1 MMPDMIKDPFA
12 RLGLDR
18 EVLTVSQL
26 NGRARVLLEDVFSN
40 IWVEGEI
47 SNLARPASGHVYFTL
62 KDSGAQVRCALFRQN
77 AAKVRQALK
86 DGLAVKVRGK
96 VSLFEGRGDYQ
107 LILDTVE
114 PAGDG
119 ALRQAFEALKEKLDA
134 EGLFRAERK
143 VALPAHPRR
152 IGIVSS
158 PTGAV
163 IRDIISVFRRRA
175 PQVELTL
182 VPTAVQGREAINQ
195 IVRAL
200 KLADN
205 RGFDAIILARGGG
218 SLEDLWCFNEEA
230 VARAID
236 ACVTPIVSAVGHET
250 DVSIS
255 DFVAD
260 VRAPTPSAAAEL
272 LAPDMGDLQRRIE
285 NLQRRLLLRMRNQL
299 AHHSLRLEGLTRRL
313 RHPGERLRQQA
324 QRLDDLDMRLRRA
337 FEQRLEQRKQRLAH
351 LDARLATQHPGRAL
365 ALLKQRLTGLDTLM
379 RRAMEQ
385 RLKRDHERL
394 SAVDQRLPKAITATL
409 KDRRQQLQTH
419 MQTLHVVSPLATLG
433 RGYSILLD
441 EHGQAIRSAEQTRTG
456 QRLTARL
463 GEGELD
469 VRVEDN
475 HLTPVTLSLLD

>member
-1 MMPDMIKDPFA
+1 MPAMIKDPFE

-26 NGRARVLLEDVFSN
+26 NGRARVLLEDVFRSV
-40 IWVEGEI
+40 WVEGEI
-47 SNLARPASGHVYFTL
+47 SNLARPASGHLYFTL
-62 KDSGAQVRCALFRQN
+62 KDSGAQVRCALFRQS
-77 AAKVRQALK
+77 ATRVRQALR
-86 DGLAVKVRGK
+86 DGLAVRVRGK

-119 ALRQAFEALKEKLDA
+119 ALRLAFEALKEKLGA
-134 EGLFRAERK
+134 EGLFSAERK
-143 VALPAHPRR
+143 KPLPAHPQR
-152 IGIVSS
+152 IGIITS

-163 IRDIISVFRRRA
+163 IRDIISVFGRRA
-175 PQVELTL
+175 PQVELNL
-182 VPTAVQGREAINQ
+182 IPTAVQGREAIAQ
-195 IVRAL
+195 IVRAIR
-200 KLADN
+200 LADGL
-205 RGFDAIILARGGG
+205 GFDALILARGGG

-230 VARAID
+230 VARAVA
-236 ACVTPIVSAVGHET
+236 ACATPIVSAVGHET

-272 LAPDMGDLQRRIE
+272 LAPDSSGIRQRLDG
-285 NLQRRLLLRMRNQL
+285 LQRRLLLRMQNRL
-299 AHHSLRLEGLTRRL
+299 SHDRLRLDSLTRRL

-337 FEQRLEQRKQRLAH
+337 FLLSLNQRRERLAR
-351 LDARLATQHPGRAL
+351 AETRLAAQHPGRNLKLL
-365 ALLKQRLTGLDTLM
+365 AQRLDSLAERLP
-379 RRAMEQ
+379 RAMRE
-385 RLKRDHERL
+385 L
-394 SAVDQRLPKAITATL
+394 L
-409 KDRRQQLQTH
+409 KDRRQRFQAQLQTL
-419 MQTLHVVSPLATLG
+419 QVVSPLATLA

-441 EHGQAIRSAEQTRTG
+441 DQGQAIRSAEQTRNG

-463 GEGELD
+463 DQGELL

>member
-1 MMPDMIKDPFA
+1 MLNDPFQ

-18 EVLTVSQL
+18 DTLSVSQL
-26 NGRARVLLEDVFSN
+26 NNRARLLLEDVFAQV
-40 IWVEGEI
+40 WVEGEI
-47 SNLARPASGHVYFTL
+47 SNLAKPASGHLYFTL
-62 KDSGAQVRCALFRQN
+62 KDSQAQVRCALFRQN
-77 AAKVRQALK
+77 AARVRQALR

-119 ALRQAFEALKEKLDA
+119 ALRLAFEALKEKLSA
-134 EGLFRAERK
+134 EGLFASERK
-143 VALPAHPRR
+143 RTLPAHPQR

-175 PQVELTL
+175 PQVALTL
-182 VPTAVQGREAINQ
+182 IPTAVQGREATAQ
-195 IVRAL
+195 IVRGL
-200 KLADN
+200 QLAD
-205 RGFDAIILARGGG
+205 RAGFDAIILARGGG

-230 VARAID
+230 VARAVA

-272 LAPDMGDLQRRIE
+272 LAPDSSDLQRR
-285 NLQRRLLLRMRNQL
+285 LDGLSRRLALTLQTRLSREQ
-299 AHHSLRLEGLTRRL
+299 LRLESLTRRL

-324 QRLDDLDMRLRRA
+324 QHLDDLDMRLRRA
-337 FEQRLEQRKQRLAH
+337 FTQQSTSRHERLARLEGRLNA
-351 LDARLATQHPGRAL
+351 QHPGRAL
-365 ALLKQRLTGLDTLM
+365 ALLRQRLDSL
-379 RRAMEQ
+379 A
-385 RLKRDHERL
+385 ERL
-394 SAVDQRLPKAITATL
+394 PRATQARL
-409 KDRRQQLQTH
+409 REQRQQLQSLA
-419 MQTLHVVSPLATLG
+419 QTLHIVSPLATLG

-441 EHGQAIRSAEQTRTG
+441 ERGQAVRSAAQTQPG
-456 QRLTARL
+456 QRLKARL
-463 GEGELD
+463 GEGQLD

>member
-1 MMPDMIKDPFA
+1 MLNDPFQ

-18 EVLTVSQL
+18 EALSVSQL
-26 NGRARVLLEDVFSN
+26 NNRARLLLEDVFARV
-40 IWVEGEI
+40 WVEGEI
-47 SNLARPASGHVYFTL
+47 SNLAKPASGHLYFTL
-62 KDSGAQVRCALFRQN
+62 KDSQAQVRCALFRQN
-77 AAKVRQALK
+77 AARVRQALR
-86 DGLAVKVRGK
+86 DGLAVRVRGK

-119 ALRQAFEALKEKLDA
+119 ALRLAFEALKEKLSA
-134 EGLFRAERK
+134 EGLFANERK
-143 VALPAHPRR
+143 RALPAHPQR
-152 IGIVSS
+152 IGIISS

-175 PQVELTL
+175 PQVALTL
-182 VPTAVQGREAINQ
+182 IPTAVQGREATAQ

-200 KLADN
+200 QLAD
-205 RGFDAIILARGGG
+205 RAGFDAIILARGGG

-230 VARAID
+230 VARAVAD
-236 ACVTPIVSAVGHET
+236 CVTPIVSAVGHET

-272 LAPDMGDLQRRIE
+272 LAPDSSDLQRRLDSL
-285 NLQRRLLLRMRNQL
+285 NRRLAL
-299 AHHSLRLEGLTRRL
+299 SLRTRLSREQLRLDGLARRL

-324 QRLDDLDMRLRRA
+324 QRLTTDMRLRRA
-337 FEQRLEQRKQRLAH
+337 FAQQSTSRQERLARLEGRLHA
-351 LDARLATQHPGRAL
+351 QHPGRAL
-365 ALLKQRLTGLDTLM
+365 ALLRQRLDSLG
-379 RRAMEQ
+379 
-385 RLKRDHERL
+385 ERL
-394 SAVDQRLPKAITATL
+394 PRAIEL
-409 KDRRQQLQTH
+409 QLRQQRRQLENLA
-419 MQTLHVVSPLATLG
+419 QTLHIVSPLATLG

-441 EHGQAIRSAEQTRTG
+441 ERGQAVRSAAQTRPG
-456 QRLTARL
+456 QRLKARL

>member
-1 MMPDMIKDPFA
+1 MIKDPFA

-26 NGRARVLLEDVFSN
+26 NGRARVLLEDVFTN

-62 KDSGAQVRCALFRQN
+62 KDSGAQVRCALFRNN
-77 AAKVRQALK
+77 AARVRQALK

-119 ALRQAFEALKEKLDA
+119 ALRLAFDALKEKLSA
-134 EGLFRAERK
+134 EGLFSAERK

-152 IGIVSS
+152 IGIISS

-163 IRDIISVFRRRA
+163 IRDIISVFGRRA
-175 PQVELTL
+175 PNVQLTL
-182 VPTAVQGREAINQ
+182 IPTAVQGREAVAQ

-200 KLADN
+200 KLADA
-205 RGFDAIILARGGG
+205 RGFDALILARGGG

-236 ACVTPIVSAVGHET
+236 ACITPIVSAVGHET

-272 LAPDMGDLQRRIE
+272 LAPDAS
-285 NLQRRLLLRMRNQL
+285 NLVRQVESLHRRLVMLMRNRL
-299 AHHSLRLEGLTRRL
+299 THDRLRLEGMARRL

-324 QRLDDLDMRLRRA
+324 QRLDDLDMRLRRRVRA
-337 FEQRLEQRKQRLAH
+337 QP
-351 LDARLATQHPGRAL
+351 QHPPRTPDPPGNAPRRPASGAATGPAAPAPGQPRRAPAPGHARGPQGPSSATAKPGADVAGGQPAGDPGPWLQHPAGRARPGDS
-365 ALLKQRLTGLDTLM
+365 QCRTNPHRPTPD
-379 RRAMEQ
+379 RAP
-385 RLKRDHERL
+385 R
-394 SAVDQRLPKAITATL
+394 
-409 KDRRQQLQTH
+409 
-419 MQTLHVVSPLATLG
+419 
-433 RGYSILLD
+433 
-441 EHGQAIRSAEQTRTG
+441 
-456 QRLTARL
+456 
-463 GEGELD
+463 
-469 VRVEDN
+469 
-475 HLTPVTLSLLD
+475 